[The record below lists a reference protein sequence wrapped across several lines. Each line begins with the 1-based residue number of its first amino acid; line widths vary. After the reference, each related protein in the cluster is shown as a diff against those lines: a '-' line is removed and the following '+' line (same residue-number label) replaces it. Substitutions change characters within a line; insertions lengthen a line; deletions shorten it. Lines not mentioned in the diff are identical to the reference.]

1 MILIRLNNIVK
12 LIFLRLEHRVHTRVK
27 FGQQAT
33 LLDTL
38 AESGGVVGS
47 LWLARRFVCHVVL
60 SCTEELGVLG
70 LGNLACFIV
79 ELFLLF
85 TVCGRRIPWLVLKAL
100 GVNQLLEI

>member
-1 MILIRLNNIVK
+1 MILIRLNDRVK
-12 LIFLRLEHRVHTRVK
+12 LIFLRLEHRVDTRVK

-33 LLDTL
+33 LLDSL

-47 LWLARRFVCHVVL
+47 LWLARRFICHVVQ

-70 LGNLACFIV
+70 LRNLACFFV

-85 TVCGRRIPWLVLKAL
+85 SVCGRRIPWLVFTAL
-100 GVNQLLEI
+100 GVNQPLEI